1 MNPEIFLS
9 IMNSAATFAVL
20 FAIAILL
27 LYIASKK
34 SVSPGKSR

>member
-1 MNPEIFLS
+1 MS
-9 IMNSAATFAVL
+9 SSATFFTL

-34 SVSPGKSR
+34 QTGASRSR